1 MLCLSLF
8 FLLGIS
14 LQDCRADLHQIF
26 QEDGKFK
33 KVTFASQNSTWRH
46 NGFTYWQKKLSD
58 FGWTISLPNIENR
71 AKIFQ
76 WTLDGRDPLVH
87 NFEHEGSLLT
97 IQTLFSSASK
107 VLLLLLLA
115 LVLTTTTTDDS
126 WNTVNVSLTHSSNS
140 DNDSVC

>member
-1 MLCLSLF
+1 M
-8 FLLGIS
+8 
-14 LQDCRADLHQIF
+14 
-26 QEDGKFK
+26 
-33 KVTFASQNSTWRH
+33 
-46 NGFTYWQKKLSD
+46 
-58 FGWTISLPNIENR
+58 
-71 AKIFQ
+71 
-76 WTLDGRDPLVH
+76 H

-97 IQTLFSSASK
+97 IQTLFSSSSK